1 MFAIGIVAQFEA
13 AHRLRGDF
21 GPASRV
27 HGHTYRVEVEAS
39 GTELQPDGT
48 LFDIGKL
55 RPWVDETVAAL
66 NYQNLDELP
75 AFADRNTTAETVAH
89 YIWRTLAH
97 RLSGHRLANLTV
109 RVWESPQV
117 YAAYSGDL
125 E

>member
-13 AHRLRGDF
+13 AHRLKGDF

-27 HGHTYRVEVEAS
+27 HGHTYRVEVEVS
-39 GTELQPDGT
+39 GAELRPDGT

-75 AFADRNTTAETVAH
+75 AFSGRNTTAEAVALC
-89 YIWRTLAH
+89 IWRSLAP
-97 RLSGHRLANLTV
+97 RLTGHGLASVSV

-117 YAAYSGDL
+117 YAAYAAALG
-125 E
+125 

>member
-13 AHRLRGDF
+13 AHRLKGDF
-21 GPASRV
+21 GPASRI

-39 GTELQPDGT
+39 GAELQSDGT

-55 RPWVDETVAAL
+55 RPWVDETVAGL

-75 AFADRNTTAETVAH
+75 AFADLNTSAEAVAS
-89 YIWRTLAH
+89 YIWRSLAS
-97 RLSGHRLANLTV
+97 RLSGYGLASLCV

-117 YAAYSGDL
+117 YAAYSGEL
-125 E
+125 G

>member
-13 AHRLRGDF
+13 AHRLKGDF

-27 HGHTYRVEVEAS
+27 HGHTYRVEVEVTGA
-39 GTELQPDGT
+39 ELQPDGT

-55 RPWVDETVAAL
+55 RPWVDETAAAL

-75 AFADRNTTAETVAH
+75 AFANVNTTAEAVAS
-89 YIWRTLAH
+89 YIWRALAT
-97 RLSGHRLANLTV
+97 RLDGLGLARLTV
-109 RVWESPQV
+109 RLWESPQV
-117 YAAYSGDL
+117 YAAYSGAL